1 MRIVPAA
8 VSVGLL
14 CAVTAAC
21 GSNSE
26 TVSDAVPRTMSAATP
41 APSNSDQPGTGDP
54 QAASGLIYA
63 APPDRPLALGEA
75 WQWTSTARSG
85 AKATGTTAVLAY
97 KQKMSPNRQMGIC
110 DTTR

>member
-26 TVSDAVPRTMSAATP
+26 TVSDAVHGHRSE
-41 APSNSDQPGTGDP
+41 QP
-54 QAASGLIYA
+54 
-63 APPDRPLALGEA
+63 
-75 WQWTSTARSG
+75 
-85 AKATGTTAVLAY
+85 VLAVWGPDGAP
-97 KQKMSPNRQMGIC
+97 KPAAWVIAQ
-110 DTTR
+110 